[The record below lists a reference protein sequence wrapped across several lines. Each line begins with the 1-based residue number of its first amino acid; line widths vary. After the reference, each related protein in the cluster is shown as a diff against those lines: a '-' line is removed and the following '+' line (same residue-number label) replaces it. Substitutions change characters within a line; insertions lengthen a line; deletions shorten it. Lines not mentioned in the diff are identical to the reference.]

1 MPVGALTEVGK
12 ISVGLSRAKQALHLL
27 LALPI
32 IGGSPEWDR
41 LRQATQDDLV
51 IQPQQG
57 YQPPTVFDI
66 YIPTSPHNQRVCSN
80 NKSWD
85 ALAF

>member
-1 MPVGALTEVGK
+1 MPVGVLTEVGK

-32 IGGSPEWDR
+32 IGGSWDR

-57 YQPPTVFDI
+57 YQPPTVFEI
-66 YIPTSPHNQRVCSN
+66 YSYQPSQSTCVLQ
-80 NKSWD
+80 
-85 ALAF
+85 